1 MPTGDEEQTPLI
13 PAITLEGSQSVSP
26 RPDQVKPKATT
37 ATPRAKGQ
45 EALDTAPSTSSR
57 STRSVAKMAQSALD
71 IALRKFIS
79 TTDRVS
85 HFEAD
90 INTPSAPETDSFS
103 PAMCQV
109 HRDKIRALWDKVE
122 KSYESCSDLLSVSAD
137 SAATSAVLESKYS
150 YCYSVY
156 SRCVVLLQGIIDKAA
171 AQSTP
176 ASAPM
181 PTPPSMEKLFH
192 LLSKTSGDAHAI
204 VSKAPLTNEG
214 FISAWQ
220 SLTDRFE
227 NRRLLVNSQLKI
239 LFNIQ
244 AVPQESGSAL
254 KDLQGTVQSCL
265 TALEMSSIQIEA
277 WDCLLVYMVSL
288 KLPKI
293 TLSMWEQSIHNKA
306 EIPTWNELDSFLTE
320 RHRTLEA
327 IDDIRPSN
335 SGQIPPRPTAASA
348 PVRGLN
354 SYEARVAPAPRGCDL
369 CSRENHPIRL
379 CPRFLEM
386 DVDGRSDYIRR
397 KQFCLNCFAR
407 GHQQRDCT
415 SAHSCFTCRSRHHTL
430 LHRDNPSATAPS
442 PTAPPRPRSAPTP
455 QGTSAAQDH
464 TDVQVCFAS
473 GSRADLLGTA
483 LINICHLGRDFQ
495 ARALID
501 SGSEATFITE
511 RLFRQISPPF
521 TPVQSRVSGLN
532 ETVAAQS
539 TKLCT
544 LAIRAPSRP
553 GLQLETAAYVLPQLA
568 GKLPSYPI
576 PRDLLKELPDV
587 PLADPTFSES
597 SEIDVLIGA
606 DILPSVLL
614 GGSKNNI
621 FGSLL
626 AQETIFGWVLSG
638 PVSSE
643 ATSGVSVFSTRIS
656 VQSNRSVDK
665 FRPIRSAAVLE
676 SRRTQS
682 AQSYRCRICNGFHPL
697 RKCQQFLKLSAH
709 KRLRAVLDNRYCS
722 NCLAHE
728 HSEGTCRSGDQCK
741 TCNQH
746 HHTLLHKHDHPGNSQ
761 PHVSTST
768 QRHSAG
774 AQMYSRF
781 QFLPMP
787 SLQQDPSAQD
797 PSPISP
803 TSDVIA
809 APIRTANG
817 SAPVASGGAT
827 VPERRCPASEVYCC
841 SSDLVSTA
849 IFSRSSALVR
859 HSAAFCSRSSIPSSC
874 TGLLQPE

>member
-26 RPDQVKPKATT
+26 RPDQVKPKAAT

-90 INTPSAPETDSFS
+90 INTPSAPETDRFS
-103 PAMCQV
+103 PAMCKV
-109 HRDKIRALWDKVE
+109 HRDQIRALWDKVE
-122 KSYESCSDLLSVSAD
+122 NSYENCSDLLSVSSD
-137 SAATSAVLESKYS
+137 RTATATELESKYS
-150 YCYSVY
+150 ECYSVY
-156 SRCVVLLQGIIDKAA
+156 SRCLVQLQGIIDRAA

-181 PTPPSMEKLFH
+181 PTPPSMGCRLPPVDTEVFAGDYLRWPTFRDLFTAIYIHNSRLTPVEKLFH

-220 SLTDRFE
+220 SLSDRFE
-227 NRRLLVNSQLKI
+227 NQRLLVNSQLKI

-254 KDLQGTVQSCL
+254 KELQGTVQSCL
-265 TALEMSSIQIEA
+265 TALEMSSIQIKA

-348 PVRGLN
+348 PVRWLN
-354 SYEARVAPAPRGCDL
+354 SYEARVAPAPRG
-369 CSRENHPIRL
+369 
-379 CPRFLEM
+379 
-386 DVDGRSDYIRR
+386 
-397 KQFCLNCFAR
+397 
-407 GHQQRDCT
+407 
-415 SAHSCFTCRSRHHTL
+415 RHHTL
-430 LHRDNPSATAPS
+430 LHRDNPSATAPN
-442 PTAPPRPRSAPTP
+442 PTAPPRPRPAPTP

-473 GSRADLLGTA
+473 GSRAVLLGTA

-511 RLFRQISPPF
+511 RLFRQISPTF
-521 TPVQSRVSGLN
+521 TPVQTRVSGLN

-553 GLQLETAAYVLPQLA
+553 GLQLETAAYVLSQLA

-587 PLADPTFSES
+587 PLADPTFFES

-697 RKCQQFLKLSAH
+697 RKCRQFLKLSAH

-741 TCNQH
+741 ACNQH
-746 HHTLLHKHDHPGNSQ
+746 HHTLLHKHDYPGHAPRSQ
-761 PHVSTST
+761 
-768 QRHSAG
+768 QRA
-774 AQMYSRF
+774 
-781 QFLPMP
+781 P
-787 SLQQDPSAQD
+787 SYFKFAHHRP
-797 PSPISP
+797 
-803 TSDVIA
+803 
-809 APIRTANG
+809 
-817 SAPVASGGAT
+817 
-827 VPERRCPASEVYCC
+827 
-841 SSDLVSTA
+841 
-849 IFSRSSALVR
+849 
-859 HSAAFCSRSSIPSSC
+859 
-874 TGLLQPE
+874 